1 MSLASCNRP
10 KLWYNIHM
18 ANKINGKNRR
28 ALLQG
33 MKSLGDDLQ
42 TGNNQERKV
51 TDRKMLSNIRAAGIE
66 RVQTKWLYNP
76 TDLVRVKHWQFG
88 TFIATVISTSG
99 PNATLLGPMGTVI
112 VPCSS
117 LRLIDRYEDTCE

>member
-1 MSLASCNRP
+1 
-10 KLWYNIHM
+10 M
-18 ANKINGKNRR
+18 ANKIKGKNRR

-33 MKSLGDDLQ
+33 MKSLGDELK

-51 TDRKMLSNIRAAGIE
+51 TDREMLSNIRAAGIE
-66 RVQTKWLYNP
+66 RVQTKWIYNP

-88 TFIATVISTSG
+88 TFIATVISTEG
-99 PNATLLGPMGTVI
+99 PMATLLGPMGTVI

-117 LRLIDRYEDTCE
+117 LQLIDRYEDACE